1 MKKGVMY
8 FDVGKA
14 YYFPDGLGLPPKEP
28 LGEAIVTN
36 IDHKTKTIT
45 LGSVIHKVDQHCSL
59 SECGKTTHKDNRS
72 PVWKNVN
79 CKDCLRVRK
88 PYGRRKW

>member
-1 MKKGVMY
+1 MSKIEWFK
-8 FDVGKA
+8 VGKK
-14 YYFPDGLGLPPKEP
+14 YYFPHGSEMPPKEFI
-28 LGEAIVTN
+28 GEVIVTN
-36 IDHKTKTIT
+36 INQDTKTIT
-45 LGSVIHKVDQHCSL
+45 VDTLIHKVDQHCSL

>member
-1 MKKGVMY
+1 MNLKQLRKKVKKQI
-8 FDVGKA
+8 DT
-14 YYFPDGLGLPPKEP
+14 PINISNKELTTFINNALDITP
-28 LGEAIVTN
+28 L
-36 IDHKTKTIT
+36 
-45 LGSVIHKVDQHCSL
+45 IHKVDQHCGL